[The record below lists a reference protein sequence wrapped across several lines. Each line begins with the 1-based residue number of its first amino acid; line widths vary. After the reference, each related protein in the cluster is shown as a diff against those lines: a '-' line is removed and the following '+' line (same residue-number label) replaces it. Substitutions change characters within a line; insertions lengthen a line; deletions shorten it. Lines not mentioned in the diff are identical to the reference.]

1 MRGLDSAEM
10 AACPG
15 FDPEVVPVGAE
26 HVVGSGLSCRHLR
39 PQRDRRRPGAFVAAC
54 THPDPRVPELALRD
68 QSPRMTYSTAGA
80 LRSVFDT

>member
-26 HVVGSGLSCRHLR
+26 RVVASGLSCRHLR
-39 PQRDRRRPGAFVAAC
+39 PQRDRGRPGAFVSAC
-54 THPDPRVPELALRD
+54 THPDPGMRERALRG
-68 QSPRMTYSTAGA
+68 QSARMTYSTAGA